1 MEKHILQKK
10 HEYAKLFSCAMKVG
24 FSKADFRY
32 YIVMDANENMRTL
45 ELAGEKTDWATECLK
60 AAEKLV
66 HEYEQGAAEAEAEAE
81 VERAYERHLENQGE
95 PEGYGPN
102 WA

>member
-10 HEYAKLFSCAMKVG
+10 REYTKLSQRAMKVG
-24 FSKADFRY
+24 LSKANFRY
-32 YIVMDANENMRTL
+32 YVVMDANESMRTL

-60 AAEKLV
+60 AAEKFVYEL
-66 HEYEQGAAEAEAEAE
+66 EQGAAEDEM
-81 VERAYERHLENQGE
+81 ERAYIYHLENQGE